1 MKLTHVVY
9 IISLFIL
16 NSCSNTAIIS
26 NHWAKH
32 VNSIPEISSLSASLN
47 YKPVNRFIRLIEIE
61 NNSPNKDS
69 IVIVTK
75 TGKTYKG
82 IVSKSD
88 YDGYFI
94 KVENNREIYISN
106 LEIKSIQFIKTPT
119 LSNAQFSAIDPS
131 NDSAIINKMLTEKVV
146 KPIDNSSIENDA
158 WDNTNS
164 EFEISNSENAKSDNI
179 IVVSPHMKNLF
190 ISKSDK
196 INTDKINVIPNG
208 FDHKEFQ
215 NITKKTNSEFNITY
229 VGTANKDYDISGFIK
244 ALLKLKALEILFKW
258 NIVGEFSDEIK
269 KQIKESGPNSFVQ
282 FHGYLSHNEA
292 IKHTIAADLLLL
304 IIPNVK
310 NNKLIYSGKLFEY
323 IATTNPILCIGPHDG
338 DAAELIKKNELGQN
352 FFYNEED
359 KIHSYLINCLKKFK
373 NNDLTIKGFNPNQF
387 SRETLTG
394 KLSKL
399 LKVNI

>member
-94 KVENNREIYISN
+94 KVEKNREIYISN
-106 LEIKSIQFIKTPT
+106 LEIKSIKNPT
-119 LSNAQFSAIDPS
+119 FSNAQFSAIDPR
-131 NDSAIINKMLTEKVV
+131 NDSAIINKILTEKVV